1 MLILLITLYALGCVM
16 SYFWAVEDT
25 NGDEVGN
32 WMVIGLWPFAIL
44 LLILIRLIDLI
55 KNRFSSPKQ

>member
-1 MLILLITLYALGCVM
+1 M

-25 NGDEVGN
+25 HGDDVAN
-32 WMVIGLWPFAIL
+32 WMVISLWPFAIL